1 MDYAMEYALMSD
13 IYDEMTEAN
22 EGFFGKLGKF
32 LSGLWNI
39 FLKKLENLGAI
50 LFKKPVEVKK
60 ANQEDKSTIKPTGEK
75 GIFVGKDGTKYREF
89 IDPKTG
95 KKALMTINSE
105 NKTKAQMME
114 DEIAANT
121 QRFKEN
127 IKIYEAERRGAEEE
141 REKQRKKQ
149 EAMKSAREYEE
160 LQKRKDAEE
169 EREKQRKKQEAIKRR
184 GGALATYV
192 SAQET
197 YNHKLKA
204 VSLSINKMAV
214 NVDKLIQA
222 IHAIFYHTTNNY
234 RTERE
239 IYHRKDYGG
248 VNNELEAEF
257 DKANDDCD
265 LVVHEASEIIN
276 ELKQAGDEYTA
287 ARQVAIEAGFSY
299 LKYGMGC
306 SEKIGGVLE
315 FINDQNKRVLQHDIR
330 DTVSDLKRYKDGF
343 DSNNP
348 QYVNN
353 RGLNSEMAKQRET
366 ESETIRR
373 GLAKL
378 NVAFGKVDTT
388 ICTLSKVTTYYYDSK
403 KAVDVLKSE
412 VNNI

>member
-127 IKIYEAERRGAEEE
+127 IKIYEAERRG
-141 REKQRKKQ
+141 
-149 EAMKSAREYEE
+149 
-160 LQKRKDAEE
+160 AEE